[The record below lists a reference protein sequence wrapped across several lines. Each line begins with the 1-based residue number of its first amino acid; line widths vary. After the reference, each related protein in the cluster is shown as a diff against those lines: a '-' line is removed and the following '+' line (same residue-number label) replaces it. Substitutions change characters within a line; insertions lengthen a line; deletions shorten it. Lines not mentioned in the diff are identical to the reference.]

1 MIVYIVTEVYVS
13 KCMRKI
19 IGKDADQPQGSAYLW
34 DWEGKNGFNCI
45 CNMLFFNIYL
55 KLFGQILIV
64 IKSVLCVHW

>member
-13 KCMRKI
+13 KSMRKI
-19 IGKDADQPQGSAYLW
+19 IRKDADQSQDSAYLW

-45 CNMLFFNIYL
+45 CNMLVFNIYL
-55 KLFGQILIV
+55 KLFGQILIF